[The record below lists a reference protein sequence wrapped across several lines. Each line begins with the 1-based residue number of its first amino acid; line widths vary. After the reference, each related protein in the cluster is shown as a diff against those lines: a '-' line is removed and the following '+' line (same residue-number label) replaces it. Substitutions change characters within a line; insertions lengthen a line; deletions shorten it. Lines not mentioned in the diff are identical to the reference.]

1 MLQNNTLLRRIISCF
16 TLALLISFLP
26 VPDVKAQLEDSGDFI
41 SASIDDA
48 NILFRNYLEPFGKG
62 FGAGLNSGWVQSA
75 KSHSVLGFNISF
87 RLNAS
92 LVPDFDQSFD
102 VTSLAFQNL
111 EYANDQGDLPITP
124 TLSGSNQEGP
134 RMIAQREINVPGGTE
149 TVTLADFN
157 MPPGIGVAVVPAPV
171 IQAGVGII
179 RDTELTL
186 RYLPPV
192 TMPFDGSVNLL
203 GGSIKHGINQ
213 WIPGG
218 NLFPVDLSVM
228 AGYTS
233 LSMNVNINVEPEVN
247 QFTRNPYEN
256 SPETWDNQNLDF
268 DSKGF
273 TAMLLAGKNLPIIAF
288 YGGVGIES
296 STTSILTSGS
306 YPVTVD
312 DNPDLQENPEFDP
325 AKPLV
330 VQRYEDPIN
339 LEYDGANSLRAL
351 IGMRLRLGIISI
363 NADYTLANYPIASV
377 GLGIS
382 FR

>member
-1 MLQNNTLLRRIISCF
+1 MLQNNSLPRRIISCF
-16 TLALLISFLP
+16 TLVLLISFFHA
-26 VPDVKAQLEDSGDFI
+26 PDAKAQLEDSGDFI
-41 SASIDDA
+41 NAGIDDA
-48 NILFRNYLEPFGKG
+48 NLLFQNYLEPFGKG

-75 KSHSVLGFNISF
+75 KSHGVLGFNLSF
-87 RLNAS
+87 RINAS
-92 LVPDFDQSFD
+92 LVPDVDQSFD
-102 VTSLAFQNL
+102 VTSLALQRL
-111 EYANDQGDLPITP
+111 EYANDQGDTPITP
-124 TLSGSNQEGP
+124 TLSGSNLEGP
-134 RMIAQREINVPGGTE
+134 RMIAQREVPLPGGSE

-157 MPPGIGVAVVPAPV
+157 MPPGIGIAVVPAPV
-171 IQAGVGII
+171 IQAGIGII
-179 RDTELTL
+179 KDTELTL

-192 TMPFDGSVNLL
+192 SMPFDGSVNLL

-233 LSMNVNINVEPEVN
+233 LTMDVSMNIDPEVN

-256 SPETWDNQNLDF
+256 APETWENQSLDF
-268 DSKGF
+268 ESNGF
-273 TAMLLAGKNLPIIAF
+273 TAMILAGKNLPIIAF

-296 STTSILTSGS
+296 STTSIITSGS

-312 DNPDLQENPEFDP
+312 DNPENSEFDP
-325 AKPLV
+325 TRPLV
-330 VQRYEDPIN
+330 VQRHDDPIN

-351 IGMRLRLGIISI
+351 MGMRLRLGFLSI

>member
-1 MLQNNTLLRRIISCF
+1 MSQINSLLRRLISCF
-16 TLALLISFLP
+16 TLLLLISVFH
-26 VPDVKAQLEDSGDFI
+26 VPDAEAQLEDSGDFI
-41 SASIDDA
+41 SAGIDDA
-48 NILFRNYLEPFGKG
+48 NLLFKNYLEPFGKG

-75 KSHSVLGFNISF
+75 KSHGVLGFNISF

-92 LVPDFDQSFD
+92 LVPDVDQSFD
-102 VTSLAFQNL
+102 VTSLALQRL

-124 TLSGSNQEGP
+124 TLSGSNHDGP

-157 MPPGIGVAVVPAPV
+157 MPPGIGVAIVPAPV

-192 TMPFDGSVNLL
+192 NMPFDGSINLL

-233 LSMNVNINVEPEVN
+233 LSMNVNMNIEPEVN

-256 SPETWDNQNLDF
+256 SPETWDNQSLDF
-268 DSKGF
+268 ESSGF
-273 TAMLLAGKNLPIIAF
+273 TAMLLAGKNLPIVAF

-312 DNPDLQENPEFDP
+312 DDPESPEFDP
-325 AKPLV
+325 TRPLV
-330 VQRYEDPIN
+330 VQRYEDPID